1 MSFEGAPQMSISD
14 AMNTISAIEG
24 MIVTMGANDSEPES
38 IQLIKQNLESG
49 VITPNEAVAQAEA
62 LREGKQDYH

>member
-1 MSFEGAPQMSISD
+1 
-14 AMNTISAIEG
+14 
-24 MIVTMGANDSEPES
+24 MGANDSEPES

>member
-1 MSFEGAPQMSISD
+1 MSISD